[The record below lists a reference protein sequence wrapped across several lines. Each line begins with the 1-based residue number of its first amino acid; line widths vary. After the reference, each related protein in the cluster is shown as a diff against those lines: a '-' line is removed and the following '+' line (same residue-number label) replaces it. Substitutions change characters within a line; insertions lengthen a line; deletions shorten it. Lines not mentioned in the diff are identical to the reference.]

1 MNDTSEYEEYMVK
14 LNEVSV
20 QNAFQ
25 ESTKQA
31 EQMLEDEDKTKN
43 FLDTVEK
50 KFASI
55 KVIGKELSQIPL
67 MINLIRSYLKKEYTN
82 VPIGSILAIMGALI
96 YFLSPVDLIPDIIPG
111 IGKLDDA
118 AVIAIALKLVST
130 DLECYSEWRQG
141 QEA

>member
-1 MNDTSEYEEYMVK
+1 MNNANEYEEYAAK

-20 QNAFQ
+20 QDAFQ
-25 ESTKQA
+25 QSTKQA
-31 EQMLEDEDKTKN
+31 EQMLEDENKTKD

-55 KVIGKELSQIPL
+55 KVIGKGLSQIPL

-82 VPIGSILAIMGALI
+82 VPIGSILAVLGALI
-96 YFLSPVDLIPDIIPG
+96 YFLSPVDLIPDILPV

-118 AVIAIALKLVST
+118 AVIGIALKLVST
-130 DLECYSEWRQG
+130 DLECYAEWRQG
-141 QEA
+141 QRA

>member
-1 MNDTSEYEEYMVK
+1 MNNANEYEEYTAK

-20 QNAFQ
+20 QEAFQ
-25 ESTKQA
+25 QSTKQA
-31 EQMLEDEDKTKN
+31 EQMLEDENKTKD

-55 KVIGKELSQIPL
+55 KVIGKGLSQIPL

-82 VPIGSILAIMGALI
+82 VPIGSILAVLGALI
-96 YFLSPVDLIPDIIPG
+96 YFLSPVDLIPDILPV

-118 AVIAIALKLVST
+118 AVIGIALKLVST
-130 DLECYSEWRQG
+130 DLECYAEWRQG
-141 QEA
+141 QGA

>member
-1 MNDTSEYEEYMVK
+1 MNNANEYEEYTAK

-20 QNAFQ
+20 QDAFQ
-25 ESTKQA
+25 QSTKQA
-31 EQMLEDEDKTKN
+31 EQMLKDENKTKD

-55 KVIGKELSQIPL
+55 KVIGKGLSQIPL

-82 VPIGSILAIMGALI
+82 VPIGSILAVLGALI
-96 YFLSPVDLIPDIIPG
+96 YFLSPVDLIPDILPV

-130 DLECYSEWRQG
+130 DLECYAEWRQG
-141 QEA
+141 QGA

>member
-1 MNDTSEYEEYMVK
+1 MNNANEYEEYTAK
-14 LNEVSV
+14 PNEVSV
-20 QNAFQ
+20 QDAFQ
-25 ESTKQA
+25 QSTKQA
-31 EQMLEDEDKTKN
+31 EQMLEDENKTKD

-55 KVIGKELSQIPL
+55 KVIGKGLSQIPL

-82 VPIGSILAIMGALI
+82 VPIGSILAILGALI
-96 YFLSPVDLIPDIIPG
+96 YFLSPVDLIPDILPG

-130 DLECYSEWRQG
+130 DLECYAEWRQG
-141 QEA
+141 QGA

>member
-1 MNDTSEYEEYMVK
+1 MNNANEYEEYTAK

-20 QNAFQ
+20 QDAFQ
-25 ESTKQA
+25 QSTKQA
-31 EQMLEDEDKTKN
+31 EQMLEDENKTKD

-55 KVIGKELSQIPL
+55 KVIGKGLSQIPL

-82 VPIGSILAIMGALI
+82 VPIGSILAVLGALI
-96 YFLSPVDLIPDIIPG
+96 YFLSPVDLIPDILPV

-118 AVIAIALKLVST
+118 AVIGIALKLVST
-130 DLECYSEWRQG
+130 DLECYAEWRQG
-141 QEA
+141 QGA

>member
-1 MNDTSEYEEYMVK
+1 MNNANEYEEYAAK

-20 QNAFQ
+20 QDAFQ
-25 ESTKQA
+25 QSTKQA
-31 EQMLEDEDKTKN
+31 EQMLEDENKTKD

-55 KVIGKELSQIPL
+55 KVIGKGLSQIPL

-82 VPIGSILAIMGALI
+82 VPIGSILAVLGALI
-96 YFLSPVDLIPDIIPG
+96 YFLSPVDLIPDILPV

-118 AVIAIALKLVST
+118 AVIGIALKLVST
-130 DLECYSEWRQG
+130 DLECYAEWRQG
-141 QEA
+141 QGA

>member
-1 MNDTSEYEEYMVK
+1 MNNANEYEEYTAK

-20 QNAFQ
+20 QEAFQ
-25 ESTKQA
+25 QSTKQA
-31 EQMLEDEDKTKN
+31 EQMLKDENKTKD

-55 KVIGKELSQIPL
+55 KVIGKGLSQIPL

-82 VPIGSILAIMGALI
+82 VPIGSILAVLGALI
-96 YFLSPVDLIPDIIPG
+96 YFLSPVDLIPDILPV

-118 AVIAIALKLVST
+118 AVIAIALQLVST
-130 DLECYSEWRQG
+130 DLECYAEWRQG
-141 QEA
+141 QGA

>member
-1 MNDTSEYEEYMVK
+1 MNNANEYEEYTAK

-20 QNAFQ
+20 QDAFQ
-25 ESTKQA
+25 QSTKQA
-31 EQMLEDEDKTKN
+31 EQMLEDENKTKD

-55 KVIGKELSQIPL
+55 KVIGKGLSQIPL

-82 VPIGSILAIMGALI
+82 VPIGSILAVLGALI
-96 YFLSPVDLIPDIIPG
+96 YFLSPVDLIPDILPV

-118 AVIAIALKLVST
+118 AVIGIALKLVSA
-130 DLECYSEWRQG
+130 DLECYAEWRQG
-141 QEA
+141 QGA